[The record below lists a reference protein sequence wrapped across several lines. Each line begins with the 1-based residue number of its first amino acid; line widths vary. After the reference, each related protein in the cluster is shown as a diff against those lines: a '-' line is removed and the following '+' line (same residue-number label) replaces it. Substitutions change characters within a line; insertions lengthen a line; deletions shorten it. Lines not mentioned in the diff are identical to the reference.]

1 MNTRRVLSRVVALVA
16 ALFGVATLLAGGRVL
31 AGSDPGYVVFRPL
44 LFFNTAMGV
53 VYLVAAV
60 TIWLDPGPGRIWARG
75 VFLVN
80 LAVLVAILVLSST
93 GSAVAPDSLV
103 AMTFRTVVWGLGFL
117 VLSRLTAPGPREWK
131 GMTR

>member
-75 VFLVN
+75 VF
-80 LAVLVAILVLSST
+80 ST